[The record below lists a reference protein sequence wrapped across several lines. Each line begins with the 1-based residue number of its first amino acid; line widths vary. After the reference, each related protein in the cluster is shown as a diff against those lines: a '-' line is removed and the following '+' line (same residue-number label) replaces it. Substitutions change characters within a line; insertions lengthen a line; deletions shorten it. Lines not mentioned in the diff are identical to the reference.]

1 MRGLL
6 LLMIV
11 VAQAGESVPRGA
23 VRQDPTLVAEEVFKA
38 TVVSVEDGDSLVVKS
53 PTERTTLHLQG
64 IDAPELSQPGGRESK
79 AALSELTLGKTV
91 TVRLKSAAEHVAR
104 IELDASDI
112 SEVLIRQGMA
122 WHCPRYTSD
131 RELASAE
138 ADARVSK
145 RGLWRAARPMPPW
158 LHRGAGTCWEERK
171 GSASSR
177 EKRPDF
183 SGSWTAISP
192 PARVGHKLTIRQD
205 ATTLTLLQ
213 EPPTFDLLSSSYK
226 LDGTTSRAHRTEEG
240 PVDMVAK
247 TRWNGRSLV
256 LDERQWRVRGHEAVN
271 IRQVF
276 WLDDRGFLNVEV
288 STPRPIGEQD
298 MTRMV
303 LQRVG
308 SREH

>member
-6 LLMIV
+6 LVTIV
-11 VAQAGESVPRGA
+11 IAQAGEFVPRGA
-23 VRQDPTLVAEEVFKA
+23 VRQDPTLVGEEVFKA
-38 TVVSVEDGDSLVVKS
+38 TVLSVEDGDSLVVKS
-53 PTERTTLHLQG
+53 TMDRATLHLQG
-64 IDAPELSQPGGRESK
+64 IDAPELTQPGGPESK
-79 AALSELTLGKTV
+79 SALSELTLGKTV

-104 IELDASDI
+104 IELDGSDI

-122 WHCPRYTSD
+122 WHCPRYTND
-131 RELASAE
+131 PELARAE
-138 ADARVSK
+138 ADARASK
-145 RGLWRAARPMPPW
+145 RGLWRAPRPMPPW
-158 LHRGAGTCWEERK
+158 LHRGAGTCWEQRK

-177 EKRPDF
+177 EERPDF
-183 SGSWTAISP
+183 SGTWTAISP
-192 PARVGHKLTIRQD
+192 PARVGHKLAIRQD
-205 ATTLTLLQ
+205 ATILTLQQ

-226 LDGTTSRAHRTEEG
+226 LDGTTSRAYRTEEG

-247 TRWNGRSLV
+247 TRWSGRSLV
-256 LDERQWRVRGHEAVN
+256 LDERQWRVRGQEAVN

-303 LQRVG
+303 LQR
-308 SREH
+308 EAH